1 LHFYTLD
8 DQVPQTQPSISADM
22 ILLSLFVTIAVMMVA
37 TSSAIELRGGLL
49 RTTEL
54 LQEHSVYSDC
64 VRSCTNYFNNKD
76 PNHQPNIQNA
86 PNFCHDEMGLYG
98 VDFNQCMK
106 ETKAILEGIDSK
118 NGHVGVWCTQQICK

>member
-1 LHFYTLD
+1 
-8 DQVPQTQPSISADM
+8 M
-22 ILLSLFVTIAVMMVA
+22 ILLSLFVTIAVMVA
-37 TSSAIELRGGLL
+37 TSSAIELRGALL

-64 VRSCTNYFNNKD
+64 VKSCTNYFNNKD

-86 PNFCHDEMGLYG
+86 PNFCRDEMGLYG

-106 ETKAILEGIDSK
+106 ETKAILEGEGIDSK
-118 NGHVGVWCTQQICK
+118 NGHVGVWCTQKYCTMLTGSVGVE